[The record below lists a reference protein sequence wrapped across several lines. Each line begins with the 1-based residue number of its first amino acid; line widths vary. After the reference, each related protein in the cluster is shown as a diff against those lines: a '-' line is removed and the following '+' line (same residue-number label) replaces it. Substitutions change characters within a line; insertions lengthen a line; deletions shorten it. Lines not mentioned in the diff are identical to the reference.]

1 MPLGSQVK
9 KYLFTNIT
17 NIMKRR
23 KYYALKIKFV
33 WTSIMT
39 LNTQQEA
46 MTFIFIHTVHS
57 FKVHSYCLSRQS
69 QYAFKNRQK
78 GRPTTTN
85 LKKIVE

>member
-46 MTFIFIHTVHS
+46 MTFIFIHTVH
-57 FKVHSYCLSRQS
+57 
-69 QYAFKNRQK
+69 
-78 GRPTTTN
+78 
-85 LKKIVE
+85 